1 MKRWAKIFL
10 VVVAALFLQCESGAA
25 APVESSVLLRWGDET
40 RFYRIPSAD
49 VLSSLM
55 LEKMNES
62 GKFTL
67 RENFPVAV
75 EQGKKIEPSTTGRA
89 GQAGQVGQI
98 GQDGQTEQAGQEDKV
113 LSSEILKVL
122 GAKYDARF
130 AVYGEITRL
139 ESRHT
144 VYRELG
150 QGASIAGQIAD
161 VFTGGIVGSV
171 LGMFGGAATAKD
183 TLEAAAHIY
192 VLDLTD
198 GRCIWDKEITA
209 AEKISGKGD
218 PNLDMVTTAGGL
230 TVNKTIAKALD
241 SLAAQAVKLLI
252 EEVGSNRLLIKK

>member
-10 VVVAALFLQCESGAA
+10 IVGAALFLPWESGAA
-25 APVESSVLLRWGDET
+25 APVESSVLLRCGDET

-49 VLSSLM
+49 VLSALL

-67 RENFPVAV
+67 RANTPVAV
-75 EQGKKIEPSTTGRA
+75 EQGQKIEPATDRPDGMAGPTGQTD
-89 GQAGQVGQI
+89 QAGP
-98 GQDGQTEQAGQEDKV
+98 EDKII
-113 LSSEILKVL
+113 SSDILKEL

-139 ESRHT
+139 DARHT

-171 LGMFGGAATAKD
+171 LGMFGGAATARD
-183 TLEAAAHIY
+183 TLEAAAHVYI
-192 VLDLTD
+192 LDLTD
-198 GRCIWDKEITA
+198 GRSIWDKEITA

-218 PNLDMVTTAGGL
+218 PNLDTVTTAGGL
-230 TVNKTIAKALD
+230 TVNKTVAKALD
-241 SLAAQAVKLLI
+241 SLAAQAVTSLI
-252 EEVGSNRLLIKK
+252 EEVGANRLLIKK

>member
-10 VVVAALFLQCESGAA
+10 VVGAAFFLPWESGAA
-25 APVESSVLLRWGDET
+25 TPVESSVLLRCGDET

-62 GKFTL
+62 GNFTL
-67 RENFPVAV
+67 RANSPVAV
-75 EQGKKIEPSTTGRA
+75 EPGKKTELA
-89 GQAGQVGQI
+89 M
-98 GQDGQTEQAGQEDKV
+98 DGQTGQTDQTGPEDKI
-113 LSSEILKVL
+113 LSSEILKEL

-139 ESRHT
+139 DARHT

-150 QGASIAGQIAD
+150 KGASIAGQIAD

-171 LGMFGGAATAKD
+171 LGMFGGAATARD
-183 TLEAAAHIY
+183 TLEAAAHVY

-198 GRCIWDKEITA
+198 GRSIWDKEITA

-218 PNLDMVTTAGGL
+218 PGLDTVTAAGGF

-241 SLAAQAVKLLI
+241 SLAAQAVKSLI
-252 EEVGSNRLLIKK
+252 EEVGANRLLIKK

>member
-49 VLSSLM
+49 ILSSLM

-67 RENFPVAV
+67 RANAPVAV
-75 EQGKKIEPSTTGRA
+75 EHRRKIERSTDGPA
-89 GQAGQVGQI
+89 GQTGQI
-98 GQDGQTEQAGQEDKV
+98 EQAGQEDKI
-113 LSSEILKVL
+113 LSSEILKGI

-139 ESRHT
+139 DARHT

-150 QGASIAGQIAD
+150 KGASIAGQIAD
-161 VFTGGIVGSV
+161 VFTGGIAGSV

-192 VLDLTD
+192 ILDLTD
-198 GRCIWDKEITA
+198 GRSIWDKEITA
-209 AEKISGKGD
+209 AEKIAGKGD
-218 PNLDMVTTAGGL
+218 PNFDTVTTAGGF